1 MNMEN
6 FLLNYVEQL
15 AEASDKKLD
24 QDQRCEI
31 VNNLMDNE
39 ELWDTIDSFIYDELD
54 NIEGDD

>member
-1 MNMEN
+1 MEN

-31 VNNLMDNE
+31 VNNLMNNE